1 MKTKEL
7 VGRVMEIL
15 RLDKTLKKAGFAA
28 DAKETGEA
36 IAVERAR
43 IDNIVS
49 LPNGSTTGDAELA
62 DIRVDIYGTRHTSAG
77 SAVREQV
84 VGLHERID
92 ELSYVARLSS
102 VTVFA
107 SAWEGADGLYSQV
120 VTIEGVTEYSKVDLL
135 PSVEQLAIFRNK
147 DVAFVTEN
155 EDGVVTVF
163 AIGEKPT
170 NDYTMQVQITEVAA

>member
-1 MKTKEL
+1 MKTKHI
-7 VGRVMEIL
+7 VGKIIEIL
-15 RLDKTLKKAGFAA
+15 KLDRSLKKDGYAA
-28 DAKETGEA
+28 DAKKTGEA

-84 VGLHERID
+84 AGLHERID
-92 ELSYVARLSS
+92 ELSAVKLSWA
-102 VTVFA
+102 TLYA
-107 SAWEGADGLYSQV
+107 SAWEGEDSLYSQV
-120 VTIEGVTEYSKVDLL
+120 VTIDGVTEYSKVDLL
-135 PSVEQLAIFRNK
+135 PSVEQLAIFHEK

-163 AIGEKPT
+163 AIGDKPT
-170 NDYTMQVQITEVAA
+170 NDYTMQVSIIEVVA